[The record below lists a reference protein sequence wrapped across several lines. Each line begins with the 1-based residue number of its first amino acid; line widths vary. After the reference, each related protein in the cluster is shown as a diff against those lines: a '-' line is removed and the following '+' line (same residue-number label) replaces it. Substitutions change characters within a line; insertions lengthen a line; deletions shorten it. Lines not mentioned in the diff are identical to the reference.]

1 MQLGRSLSVLGLMS
15 PVGQRV
21 CLLVFKQWGFMSV
34 GMLGGTCVGLGLA
47 LAASWASWV
56 ACSDDGGTKQREDRY
71 SQELLLWEPAEGLV
85 SVATSQAWLSRTF
98 VAIFDGGYER
108 MVALFCSGDWVL
120 WSVSCWFFSG
130 FVASPEGRVMPFLVA
145 VCGVVWVVGLLDV
158 GCGCV
163 VVMLLLA
170 AWCELLGE
178 GGVGGVWL
186 CGLFSLF
193 AGRTFLLLL
202 WRLAQCCLL
211 RDGSQFPKYACCR
224 GGLPYGFCCCSGV
237 FLIDEALEAQLV
249 WNPPSYEVV
258 EACVGGMQ
266 VADSTL
272 KTGTNSC
279 CYGMR
284 GVGIPQSLVYSIS
297 LWRFPL
303 FLSIPLLAIL
313 CGIKRETG
321 KSDGQLWVG
330 DYELGLQKNITA
342 AA

>member
-1 MQLGRSLSVLGLMS
+1 MQLGRSLFVLGLMS

-34 GMLGGTCVGLGLA
+34 GMLGGTVRRFGPFVDKGSVWGWVWLWLLAGLLGWHVRMMVGLSSEKIGIVKNSCCGSLP
-47 LAASWASWV
+47 
-56 ACSDDGGTKQREDRY
+56 K
-71 SQELLLWEPAEGLV
+71 
-85 SVATSQAWLSRTF
+85 
-98 VAIFDGGYER
+98 
-108 MVALFCSGDWVL
+108 FCSGDWVL

-178 GGVGGVWL
+178 GGVGGVWVSVCVCWVCGILLLFPPFSGCSFVVVSPTSL

-193 AGRTFLLLL
+193 AGRTLLLLL

-211 RDGSQFPKYACCR
+211 RD
-224 GGLPYGFCCCSGV
+224 GLPYGFCCCSGV

-258 EACVGGMQ
+258 EACVG
-266 VADSTL
+266 
-272 KTGTNSC
+272 
-279 CYGMR
+279 YGMR
-284 GVGIPQSLVYSIS
+284 GVGIPQSLVSSIS

-303 FLSIPLLAIL
+303 FFSIPLLAIL